1 MWLSPLYTEASSA
14 ECSSQCTKLSIV
26 TKSSTLNGTSDS
38 NLPTQPP
45 NKAQGSSQER
55 TERQGMGRNAVISSP
70 LDMMQHCIQELT
82 ITVVTY
88 TRPKRVNRKHWVVLG
103 WGQERTQRW
112 KGNVLGHFQE
122 SGAGE
127 LGVSM
132 NKVCCIHA

>member
-1 MWLSPLYTEASSA
+1 
-14 ECSSQCTKLSIV
+14 
-26 TKSSTLNGTSDS
+26 
-38 NLPTQPP
+38 
-45 NKAQGSSQER
+45 
-55 TERQGMGRNAVISSP
+55 VISSP